1 MTRFSRML
9 ETAEAYFHLDDPVAP
24 GTTLYAGPVL
34 LRGWAVGRGACFI
47 TDLRVRVSGSE
58 RIFPVFYGHPR
69 PDVAQFLGVQRP
81 CFPAGFEVELL
92 LSAGENRVCF
102 EMCDSRGQW
111 RELHTPVITATPA
124 QPVDWRKED
133 GIVHPHEFARALR
146 LVLQRSLSGDVVTA
160 AHAVAAS
167 LPVPFVTRFP
177 ALPFH
182 GHLHQPPMLQRA
194 DFGRLIVEGWL
205 FHESARIRRVAAS
218 VDLQAWAT
226 LHYGNE
232 HPYVAGLFPQFP
244 QARHSRLEGF
254 IDVPSHLPQPASV
267 RVFAELEDGSWHLCH
282 VQRNHIYDGETNK
295 APYGAFSPW
304 RFVQAVRALRRA
316 CLARQ
321 LAVPGGRWFFRAL
334 REVWTEYRARASALS
349 STPRAASPLTLPDAT
364 ATPAQVLLVT
374 HNLNYEGAPLFLL
387 ELARHLHSRGSQIAV
402 LSAADGPLRTEFAQ
416 LGAKIALVDAAPLL
430 RSQTAAEIRTNLRT
444 LEAAVDLAHADL
456 VIANTLSAWW
466 AVHLAAHAGRRSLLY
481 IHESTTPEAFYHG
494 HAAPALL
501 PFVKRTFALATHV
514 SFLTE
519 ATRRYYYPVL
529 PRANHSLNAGWLDL
543 ERLEAFRA
551 AHSREQLRAK
561 LGLAPDTRLVVNVGS
576 VCDRKGQHIFA
587 RAVDLLWRRHPEL
600 AAACRFLIVGGRHTP
615 FDAHVEE
622 LVAHLGRA
630 NLAIVR
636 ETPTPYDYYGAAD
649 LFVCSSYEES
659 FPRVILEA
667 MAFRLPIVSTGV
679 HGVPEMARHD
689 SEALL
694 VPPGDPSALADGMAA
709 LLVDPAR
716 AALLAAN
723 AAHRVAAEYTAR
735 RLHPRHAALIAAVA
749 SGQLD
754 R

>member
-1 MTRFSRML
+1 ML

-24 GTTLYAGPVL
+24 GAPLYAGPVL
-34 LRGWAVGRGACFI
+34 LRGWAAGRGACFI
-47 TDLRVRVSGSE
+47 TDLRVRLGD
-58 RIFPVFYGHPR
+58 RIYPVFHGHPR
-69 PDVAQFLGVQRP
+69 PDVAQFLGVTRP

-92 LSAGENRVCF
+92 LAGGENRVRF
-102 EMCDSRGQW
+102 EMCDCRGQW

-124 QPVDWRKED
+124 QPVEWRQD
-133 GIVHPHEFARALR
+133 AGTVHPHEFARALR
-146 LVLQRSLSGDVVTA
+146 LVLQRSLGGDVAAA
-160 AHAVAAS
+160 AHAVAAC
-167 LPVPFVTRFP
+167 LPIPFVTRFP

-182 GHLHQPPMLQRA
+182 GHLHQPPLLQRA

-205 FHESARIRRVAAS
+205 FHETARIRRVVAS

-244 QARHSRLEGF
+244 QARLSRLEGF
-254 IDVPSHLPQPASV
+254 IDVPSHLPQPLSV

-282 VQRNHIYDGETNK
+282 VQRSHIYDGETNK
-295 APYGAFSPW
+295 APYGTFSAW
-304 RFVQAVRALRRA
+304 RFVRAAQALRRA

-321 LAVPGGRWFFRAL
+321 LAVPGGRWFIRAL
-334 REVWTEYRARASALS
+334 REVWTEYRARASALNS
-349 STPRAASPLTLPDAT
+349 APRAAAPLTLPDSA
-364 ATPAQVLLVT
+364 AVPERVLLVT

-387 ELARHLHSRGSQIAV
+387 ELARHLRERGAQLAV
-402 LSAADGPLRTEFAQ
+402 LSAADGPLRAEFAR
-416 LGAKIALVDAAPLL
+416 LDAEIALVETAPLL
-430 RSQTAAEIRTNLRT
+430 RAKTTAEIRASLRA
-444 LEAAVDLAHADL
+444 LHASAASALARADL

-466 AVHLAAHAGRRSLLY
+466 AVHLAADAGRRSLLY

-494 HAAPALL
+494 HSAPALL
-501 PFVKRTFALATHV
+501 PFVKDAFRRATHV

-529 PRANHSLNAGWLDL
+529 PSANHSLNAGWIDHD
-543 ERLEAFRA
+543 RLEAFRT
-551 AHSREQLRAK
+551 AHPRELLRAQ
-561 LGLAPDTRLVVNVGS
+561 LGLAPATRLVVNVGS

-600 AAACRFLIVGGRHTP
+600 AAASRFLIVGGRHTA

-622 LVAHLGRA
+622 LVAQLGRA

-636 ETPTPYDYYGAAD
+636 ETPSPYDYYGAAD

-679 HGVPEMARHD
+679 HGVPEMARPG

-709 LLVDPAR
+709 LLADSAR
-716 AALLAAN
+716 AETLAAN
-723 AAHRVAAEYTAR
+723 AARRVAAEYTAR

>member
-1 MTRFSRML
+1 ML

-34 LRGWAVGRGACFI
+34 LRGWAIGRDACFI
-47 TDLRVRVSGSE
+47 TDLRVCIGD

-69 PDVAQFLGVQRP
+69 PDVAQFLGVSRP
-81 CFPAGFEVELL
+81 CFPAGFEVELV
-92 LSAGENRVCF
+92 LSAGENRVRF
-102 EMCDSRGQW
+102 ERCDSRGQW

-124 QPVDWRKED
+124 QPVAWRQD
-133 GIVHPHEFARALR
+133 GGTVHPHEFARALR
-146 LVLQRSLSGDVVTA
+146 LVLQRSLTSDVTTA

-182 GHLHQPPMLQRA
+182 GHLHQPPLLQRA
-194 DFGRLIVEGWL
+194 EFGRLIVEGWL

-232 HPYVAGLFPQFP
+232 HPYVAGLFPQFA

-254 IDVPSHLPQPASV
+254 IDIPSHLPQPVSV

-295 APYGAFSPW
+295 APYGPLSPW
-304 RFVQAVRALRRA
+304 RFIQAARALRQA

-334 REVWTEYRARASALS
+334 HEVWTEYRTRASALS
-349 STPRAASPLTLPDAT
+349 LTPQPGAPLALPAG
-364 ATPAQVLLVT
+364 APPPAQVLLVT
-374 HNLNYEGAPLFLL
+374 HNFNYEGAPLFLL
-387 ELARHLHSRGSQIAV
+387 ELARHLRTCGSRLTV
-402 LSAADGPLRTEFAQ
+402 VSAAEGPLRAEFAA
-416 LGAKIALVDAAPLL
+416 LDATIILVDTAPLL
-430 RSQTAAEIRTNLRT
+430 RAQHATEIRAALRA
-444 LEAAVDLAHADL
+444 LGDAVDLTRADL

-466 AVHLAAHAGRRSLLY
+466 AVHLAAVAKRRSLLY

-529 PRANHSLNAGWLDL
+529 PRANHSLNAGWIDF

-551 AHSREQLRAK
+551 AHPREQLRAK
-561 LGLAPDTRLVVNVGS
+561 LGLSPDTRLVVNIGS

-587 RAVDLLWRRHPEL
+587 RAVDLLWRRQPAL
-600 AAACRFLIVGGRHTP
+600 AATCRFLIVGGRHTP

-622 LVAHLGRA
+622 LVGQLGRT

-636 ETPTPYDYYGAAD
+636 ETPTPYEYYGAAD
-649 LFVCSSYEES
+649 LFACSSYEES

-667 MAFRLPIVSTGV
+667 MAFHLPIVSTGV
-679 HGVPEMARHD
+679 HGVPEMARPD

-694 VPPGDPSALADGMAA
+694 VPPGDPSALADGMAT
-709 LLVDPAR
+709 LLADPAR
-716 AALLAAN
+716 AATLAAH
-723 AAHRVAAEYTAR
+723 AARRVAAEYTAQ
-735 RLHPRHAALIAAVA
+735 RLHPRHAALISAVA

-754 R
+754 Q